1 MEDLGLLSEKEVLK
15 IMEYNDCIEY
25 IEGTLLDNFIF
36 YNRRLEKYFLCV
48 EHALNEWS
56 SCYRVYSEDGNGTS
70 IFDKWDKLM
79 EDMACIA

>member
-36 YNRRLEKYFLCV
+36 YNNRLEKYFLCK
-48 EHALNEWS
+48 EHVLNEWS
-56 SCYRVYSEDGNGTS
+56 SCYQVFAEGGNGLE
-70 IFDKWDKLM
+70 IFDMWYKMM
-79 EDMACIA
+79 EAMVCFA